1 MNGQSN
7 NNINNINTMSFSPA
21 TIWRIGAA
29 YGFTAVS
36 CGALGAHSLQKRNFD
51 PKSIKNWE
59 TASAYLLMHGVVL
72 LGVSMHPR
80 FSRAKATAPLIASGA
95 LLFSGSI
102 YGLVLGSPSV
112 RRVLGPI
119 TPIGGE
125 SQSSFWIGTVFGRCF
140 DVLCTCKHL
149 IHMWERKYCVGTKC

>member
-1 MNGQSN
+1 MNGSN
-7 NNINNINTMSFSPA
+7 NSINTMAFSPA

-36 CGALGAHSLQKRNFD
+36 LGAFGAHGLQKRNID

-59 TASAYLLMHGVVL
+59 TASAYLLMHGIVL

-80 FSRAKATAPLIASGA
+80 FSRTKATAPLIAGGA

-112 RRVLGPI
+112 KRVLGPI
-119 TPIGGE
+119 TPIGGKF
-125 SQSSFWIGTVFGRCF
+125 S
-140 DVLCTCKHL
+140 H
-149 IHMWERKYCVGTKC
+149 